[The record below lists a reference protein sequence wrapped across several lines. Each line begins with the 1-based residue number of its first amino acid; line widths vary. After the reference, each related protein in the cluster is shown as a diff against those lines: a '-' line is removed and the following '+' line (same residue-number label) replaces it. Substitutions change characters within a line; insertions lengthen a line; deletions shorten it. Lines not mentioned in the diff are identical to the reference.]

1 MQQLKHQ
8 IFRDTVLQFII
19 LYTNIEKEKQ
29 IIVNGRRMLRIF
41 LHLASKGLV
50 SNCFSPGTFTPP
62 SLDLTLAF
70 PACRADTPSATP
82 SKITDGVAWVK
93 NNSAWLVPEFSSK
106 QQNRYYSISVQR
118 RYIILRY
125 L

>member
-1 MQQLKHQ
+1 
-8 IFRDTVLQFII
+8 
-19 LYTNIEKEKQ
+19 
-29 IIVNGRRMLRIF
+29 MLRIF

-50 SNCFSPGTFTPP
+50 SNCFFLGTFTPP

-70 PACRADTPSATP
+70 PACRADTPSAKP

-106 QQNRYYSISVQR
+106 QQNSYYSISVQR
-118 RYIILRY
+118 GYSIVPLDNYVRSDLKIPLTADRKRSTKSQHHYNIS
-125 L
+125 